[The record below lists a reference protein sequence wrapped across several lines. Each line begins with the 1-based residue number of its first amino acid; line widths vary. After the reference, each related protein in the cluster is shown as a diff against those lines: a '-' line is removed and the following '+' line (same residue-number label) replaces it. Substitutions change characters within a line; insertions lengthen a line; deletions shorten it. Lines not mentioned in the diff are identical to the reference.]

1 MLALSFCLSA
11 PRPAARPKKIKFIFF
26 AYKSPTTLRSC
37 IAEGPPGL
45 RRLAAPIDQ
54 ISALLCD
61 YTLLTDKTPSIFEIL
76 AITDFKCSMFL
87 IKIDI

>member
-1 MLALSFCLSA
+1 MLALSFWLSA
-11 PRPAARPKKIKFIFF
+11 PWPAARPKKIIFIFF
-26 AYKSPTTLRSC
+26 ASKSPTTLRSWM
-37 IAEGPPGL
+37 AEGPTGL

-76 AITDFKCSMFL
+76 AITDFRCSIFL
-87 IKIDI
+87 IKIDM